1 LHSFNLP
8 NVRARRIAH
17 LPLFSWRELRL
28 SLSIVLFGDMRTLD
42 RKRLPVNLALW
53 SDMKGETKAAPNG
66 AFLDIIGKNARFTL
80 TQPGQGAL
88 DGQSIAIKG
97 AVASRVDEES

>member
-1 LHSFNLP
+1 
-8 NVRARRIAH
+8 V
-17 LPLFSWRELRL
+17 
-28 SLSIVLFGDMRTLD
+28 
-42 RKRLPVNLALW
+42 
-53 SDMKGETKAAPNG
+53 KGETKAAPNG